1 MINPVSNF
9 SSFIPSVINNISNN
23 ISKIAIPL
31 IAIAG
36 FAFIPT
42 TEGGPVLATTC
53 YASCMAA
60 GALLGPGAA
69 IYIPICL
76 EGCMVAM
83 AIPTP

>member
-1 MINPVSNF
+1 MIQSVNNQL
-9 SSFIPSVINNISNN
+9 PSMPNLVNRISNN

-31 IAIAG
+31 VAIAG
-36 FAFIPT
+36 SSFIST
-42 TEGGPVLATTC
+42 ASGGPVLATAC

-76 EGCMVAM
+76 EGCIIALG
-83 AIPTP
+83 IPTP

>member
-1 MINPVSNF
+1 MIQS
-9 SSFIPSVINNISNN
+9 INNLLPSIPNIINGISNN

-31 IAIAG
+31 VAISG
-36 FAFIPT
+36 CSFIST
-42 TEGGPVLATTC
+42 ASAGPVLATAC

-76 EGCMVAM
+76 EGCIIALG
-83 AIPTP
+83 IPAP

>member
-23 ISKIAIPL
+23 ISKMAIPL

-36 FAFIPT
+36 FTFIPT
-42 TEGGPVLATTC
+42 TEAGPALATAC

-69 IYIPICL
+69 IYSY
-76 EGCMVAM
+76 MS
-83 AIPTP
+83 